1 MSARAIAGTR
11 FERAEGRPLVALPPF
26 RLDDRRVEVLV
37 AGDAEAWIVVPALD
51 EAAGIDATLAALV
64 AQTLRPVVVCVVD
77 NGSRDATVSIVRAW
91 ASALA
96 ASGDRD
102 GIGIRLAFEPEKGT
116 GAAAD
121 TGMRLAAAAG
131 ARYLLRTDAD
141 SLPRPDWAA
150 HMVDRL
156 SSDADLV
163 AGRMVD
169 RVDEGNGLGRR
180 LTLWALVA
188 IAAAVS
194 VPKNRG
200 PGYRT
205 RFRMMMGSNVGIRT
219 DTYLAAG
226 GFPRSRIEEVHDDRV
241 LMNRTRRVTGRI
253 VSDRRAVVASS
264 SRRYRRYGL
273 RGVLAWYLHHDSRG
287 QAIDVR

>member
-1 MSARAIAGTR
+1 VR
-11 FERAEGRPLVALPPF
+11 LV
-26 RLDDRRVEVLV
+26 
-37 AGDAEAWIVVPALD
+37 
-51 EAAGIDATLAALV
+51 T
-64 AQTLRPVVVCVVD
+64 
-77 NGSRDATVSIVRAW
+77 
-91 ASALA
+91 
-96 ASGDRD
+96 
-102 GIGIRLAFEPEKGT
+102 EPEKGT

-121 TGMRLAAAAG
+121 TGMRIAAASG

-141 SLPRPDWAA
+141 SLPRPTWAA
-150 HMVDRL
+150 RMVQRL
-156 SSDADLV
+156 ATDADLV

-169 RVDEGNGLGRR
+169 RRDEGNGLPTR
-180 LTLWALVA
+180 TVLWLLVA

-200 PGYRT
+200 RGYRT
-205 RFRMMMGSNVGIRT
+205 RFRMMMGSNVGIRA

-241 LMNRTRRVTGRI
+241 LMNRARRLTDRI
-253 VSDRRAVVASS
+253 ASDRRAVVASS

-287 QAIDVR
+287 APVDVR

>member
-1 MSARAIAGTR
+1 VTPSRR
-11 FERAEGRPLVALPPF
+11 FERAEGRPLVPLPPF
-26 RLDDRRVEVLV
+26 RLEDRAVEVLV
-37 AGDAEAWIVVPALD
+37 PGEAAAWVTLPALD
-51 EAAGIDATLAALV
+51 EAAGIGATLAALA
-64 AQTLRPVVVCVVD
+64 AQTLRPLVVCVVD
-77 NGSRDATVSIVRAW
+77 NGSTDGTLDVVRRW
-91 ASALA
+91 AAGLTTST
-96 ASGDRD
+96 SGH
-102 GIGIRLAFEPEKGT
+102 GLGARLACEPEKGT

-141 SLPRPDWAA
+141 SLPRPGWAA
-150 HMVDRL
+150 RMVRRL
-156 SSDADLV
+156 GTDADLV

-169 RVDEGNGLGRR
+169 RDDEGNAPATR
-180 LTLWALVA
+180 LVLWLLVA

-200 PGYRT
+200 RGYRT
-205 RFRMMMGSNVGIRT
+205 RFRMMMGSNVGIRA

-241 LMNRTRRVTGRI
+241 LMNRTRRLTDRI
-253 VSDRRAVVASS
+253 ASDRHAVVASS

-273 RGVLAWYLHHDSRG
+273 RGVIAWYLRHDSRG
-287 QAIDVR
+287 APVDVR

>member
-1 MSARAIAGTR
+1 VSAIPAR
-11 FERAEGRPLVALPPF
+11 FERADGRPLVDLPVF
-26 RLDDRRVEVLV
+26 RLEDRRVAVLV
-37 AGDAEAWIVVPALD
+37 AGAAETWVTLPVLD
-51 EAAGIDATLAALV
+51 EAAGIAPTLAALER
-64 AQTLRPVVVCVVD
+64 QTLRPLVVCVVD
-77 NGSRDATVSIVRAW
+77 NGSRDGTVEVVRAW
-91 ASALA
+91 AAGLGA
-96 ASGDRD
+96 TPPDRVL
-102 GIGIRLAFEPEKGT
+102 GVRLVLEPEKGT

-141 SLPRPDWAA
+141 SLPRPGWAA
-150 HMVDRL
+150 RMVRRL

-169 RVDEGNGLGRR
+169 RRDEGNGIPRR
-180 LTLWALVA
+180 VVLWLLVGV
-188 IAAAVS
+188 AAAVS

-200 PGYRT
+200 AGYRT
-205 RFRMMMGSNVGIRT
+205 RFRMMMGSNVGIRA

-241 LMNRTRRVTGRI
+241 LMNRTRRVTDRI
-253 VSDRRAVVASS
+253 ASDRHAVVASS

-273 RGVLAWYLHHDSRG
+273 RGVVAWYLHHDSRG
-287 QAIDVR
+287 EAVDVR